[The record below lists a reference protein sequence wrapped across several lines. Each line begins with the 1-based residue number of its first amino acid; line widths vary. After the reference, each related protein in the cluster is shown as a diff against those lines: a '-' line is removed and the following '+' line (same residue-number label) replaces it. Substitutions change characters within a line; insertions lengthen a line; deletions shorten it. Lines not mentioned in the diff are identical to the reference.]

1 MIVFQFYIVKNY
13 SLTIKMSDIKKRRLE
28 KKNSAIDS
36 LYWSLS
42 MSMNKSKKR
51 DYDQEHR
58 TTSFI
63 PKKIKDYNGDYLGE
77 SNDDSDEYND
87 DSDEYNDDSDEFND
101 DSDEYY
107 DDSDEYDMD
116 YSDENDINDFVRK
129 NEKIYPGSFITVQ
142 IFTLLFLS
150 IIHTLGLSKL
160 NAKILY
166 KFILIILPTE
176 NICPKSYFL
185 LLKNV
190 ISRQIKVNR
199 NCSHCEKKKQGKYIN
214 INYI

>member
-63 PKKIKDYNGDYLGE
+63 PKKIKDYNGDYLDE

-87 DSDEYNDDSDEFND
+87 DSDEYNDYSYEFND

-176 NICPKSYFL
+176 NICPKSYYL